1 MKRSDA
7 ASPGWRRGAG
17 MIHPRGFRMLSK
29 LHTPARMT
37 YAVRASLL
45 AVVLTATAL
54 AQQGTI
60 EPSSKS
66 VHPLAAKE
74 EMIRD
79 RFQRFQD
86 RLYRLSEE
94 LAERE
99 PENAQRLARALER
112 AGELGLTDK
121 LDDIVRLLEDP
132 ASVHL
137 ALDQQDNWLGD
148 ADALLSILLERDSAN
163 EQRRNQIETLE
174 KFRQEIGKLL
184 EQERGLRSASEQS
197 AAAAKMKQQLDQAL
211 RVVAN
216 LARKHGEWSQDGAKK
231 QESGGSPE
239 KAAPS
244 EEALAKEAKEL
255 AEQVQRIAETPS
267 DESESLKQA
276 REQSQAA
283 AQFLQS
289 ASQSMSDAADSLQRR
304 DPPTAE
310 KQQQQ
315 ADKSLQQ
322 AREHLE
328 AAKKALEQQQPSAQ
342 MAQKQRDT
350 AQQTKS
356 LGQQMQ
362 QQSSSAGKPSGG
374 KPGESTPGQKNVE
387 QAEKE
392 MNDASESLDQQQPDQ
407 AQPKQDRAVD
417 QLELAEKELEEK
429 LQQLRK
435 EEREE
440 TLRDLEARFRDM
452 LTRQRPINESTLVL
466 DRLGGDKFKRAEQLQ
481 LADLSAAQRAVSE
494 QAAGCL
500 HILDEEGTTIAFPR
514 VVEQLSEDMTA
525 SAERLAAAQVGA
537 VTQVIQQEIVGTL
550 EQLLEAVKRMQQENE
565 QGKQGGSSQSG
576 EPPLLPESAE
586 LKLLRA
592 SQQRVNTRT
601 QAIHTGLQSGDEP
614 QQVAADGL
622 VKLSRRQTDRM
633 DIAREIH
640 DR

>member
-1 MKRSDA
+1 MA
-7 ASPGWRRGAG
+7 NGA
-17 MIHPRGFRMLSK
+17 R
-29 LHTPARMT
+29 
-37 YAVRASLL
+37 
-45 AVVLTATAL
+45 TA
-54 AQQGTI
+54 
-60 EPSSKS
+60 P
-66 VHPLAAKE
+66 
-74 EMIRD
+74 
-79 RFQRFQD
+79 
-86 RLYRLSEE
+86 
-94 LAERE
+94 
-99 PENAQRLARALER
+99 
-112 AGELGLTDK
+112 
-121 LDDIVRLLEDP
+121 
-132 ASVHL
+132 
-137 ALDQQDNWLGD
+137 
-148 ADALLSILLERDSAN
+148 
-163 EQRRNQIETLE
+163 
-174 KFRQEIGKLL
+174 
-184 EQERGLRSASEQS
+184 
-197 AAAAKMKQQLDQAL
+197 
-211 RVVAN
+211 
-216 LARKHGEWSQDGAKK
+216 KK

-328 AAKKALEQQQPSAQ
+328 AAKKALEQQQPSA
-342 MAQKQRDT
+342 RWPR
-350 AQQTKS
+350 
-356 LGQQMQ
+356 
-362 QQSSSAGKPSGG
+362 SSATPPSKPRALASKCSSKAPAAGKPSGG

-417 QLELAEKELEEK
+417 QLELAEKSWRRSFSSFARKNGRKPCETWK
-429 LQQLRK
+429 PASATCSPGSGRSTNRRSFWIAWVATNSSAPSSYSLRTCPQHSGPS
-435 EEREE
+435 RS
-440 TLRDLEARFRDM
+440 
-452 LTRQRPINESTLVL
+452 RPPAACTFST
-466 DRLGGDKFKRAEQLQ
+466 KR
-481 LADLSAAQRAVSE
+481 
-494 QAAGCL
+494 
-500 HILDEEGTTIAFPR
+500 GTTIAFPR

-622 VKLSRRQTDRM
+622 VKLSRRQTECM
-633 DIAREIH
+633 DIAREMH
-640 DR
+640 DRKP